1 VCWLSS
7 KGVAVITGLAYPSR
21 VAIQLLQELYGD
33 FAKQFGAQAQT
44 AAANSL
50 TRKCKNML
58 TAICK
63 KYDDVTKIDKS
74 QALLGKVDEVKVHM
88 QDNIAGMLRNTEHAE
103 SLAEK
108 SDILNEQ
115 ASVFKKKSTD
125 LRKHMQCKNMKM
137 TALLVGIVVVI
148 LLVILISVIVKV
160 KQATHH

>member
-1 VCWLSS
+1 M
-7 KGVAVITGLAYPSR
+7 ITGLAYPSR

-33 FAKQFGAQAQT
+33 FVKQHGEEAKT
-44 AAANSL
+44 AAANAL
-50 TRKCKNML
+50 TRKCKTML

-63 KYDDVTKIDKS
+63 KYDDVTKVDKTAAIS
-74 QALLGKVDEVKVHM
+74 GKVDEIKVQM
-88 QDNIAGMLRNTEHAE
+88 QDNIAGMLRNTEQAE

-108 SDILNEQ
+108 SDVLNEQ

-160 KQATHH
+160 KQLRNK